1 MMRITFLTILFFLT
15 KPALAQV
22 FEVRDGLAYDAQNR
36 LINNTVK
43 VFYDNGVIKEEIS
56 YQQGRKEGEYVLYSK
71 SGRVLERG
79 FFENG
84 QKHGKWMQW
93 NEDGLLTG
101 DIKFVYGNKDGR
113 WRLYDDNGTLRY
125 LMFYQN
131 GIKVGTWQM
140 FDENGILAQEQTQA
154 VPL

>member
-1 MMRITFLTILFFLT
+1 MIRIAFLTIILYLT
-15 KPALAQV
+15 NSVFAQV
-22 FEVRDGLAYDAQNR
+22 VEVRDGLAYDAQNR
-36 LINNTVK
+36 ILNNTVK
-43 VFYDNGVIKEEIS
+43 VFFDNGGIKEEIS
-56 YQQGRKEGEYVLYSK
+56 YKYGKREGEYVLYST

-93 NEDGLLTG
+93 NESGVLTG
-101 DIKFVYGNKDGR
+101 DIKFLYGNKDGR
-113 WRLYDDNGTLRY
+113 WRLYDDKGTLRY

-131 GIKVGTWQM
+131 GIKVGTWKM
-140 FDENGILAQEQTQA
+140 FDENGLLAQEQTQT